1 MLESKLER
9 IGKMIAERM
18 RVQRLR
24 WVVFSGWCAHFRS
37 GNKIKRIA
45 LARVGGQGRNDLLA

>member
-1 MLESKLER
+1 MLECKLER

-18 RVQRLR
+18 RMRRLR
-24 WVVFSGWCAHFRS
+24 WVVFSGWRAHFLN

-45 LARVGGQGRNDLLA
+45 LARVGGQGRKDLLT